1 MTLLTCCQHTFQNF
15 TGYEES
21 IDELKN
27 AADVLTKEVS
37 QTSAEIMKTSD
48 RINST
53 VEMVKT
59 KVDGSTVEELERRV
73 TDVEQNA
80 SGMQITISSV
90 RDAVDKQEQNLENY
104 KLETSIYLR
113 FTEKGLSIGKQNA
126 GDESPY
132 SIVIDNEKMSFQQ
145 NGMEVAYIQYNKMHI
160 NAIEAM
166 DKLSV
171 GAASDG
177 GYFDFISTPQGLG
190 IKWRNV

>member
-15 TGYEES
+15 TRYEES

-90 RDAVDKQEQNLENY
+90 RDAVDNRNRILKIINWKQ
-104 KLETSIYLR
+104 
-113 FTEKGLSIGKQNA
+113 A
-126 GDESPY
+126 
-132 SIVIDNEKMSFQQ
+132 
-145 NGMEVAYIQYNKMHI
+145 
-160 NAIEAM
+160 
-166 DKLSV
+166 
-171 GAASDG
+171 
-177 GYFDFISTPQGLG
+177 FI
-190 IKWRNV
+190 

>member
-1 MTLLTCCQHTFQNF
+1 MTLLTCCQHTIQNF

-90 RDAVDKQEQNLENY
+90 RDAVDKQEQDLENY

-126 GDESPY
+126 GD
-132 SIVIDNEKMSFQQ
+132 
-145 NGMEVAYIQYNKMHI
+145 
-160 NAIEAM
+160 
-166 DKLSV
+166 
-171 GAASDG
+171 
-177 GYFDFISTPQGLG
+177 
-190 IKWRNV
+190 

>member
-1 MTLLTCCQHTFQNF
+1 
-15 TGYEES
+15 
-21 IDELKN
+21 
-27 AADVLTKEVS
+27 
-37 QTSAEIMKTSD
+37 MKTSD

-90 RDAVDKQEQNLENY
+90 RDAVDKQEQDLENY

-132 SIVIDNEKMSFQQ
+132 SIVIDNE
-145 NGMEVAYIQYNKMHI
+145 
-160 NAIEAM
+160 
-166 DKLSV
+166 
-171 GAASDG
+171 
-177 GYFDFISTPQGLG
+177 
-190 IKWRNV
+190 R

>member
-59 KVDGSTVEELERRV
+59 KVDGSAVEELERRV
-73 TDVEQNA
+73 TDVEQN
-80 SGMQITISSV
+80 S
-90 RDAVDKQEQNLENY
+90 
-104 KLETSIYLR
+104 TSILAEPPRSWTILR
-113 FTEKGLSIGKQNA
+113 TIFRPG
-126 GDESPY
+126 
-132 SIVIDNEKMSFQQ
+132 F
-145 NGMEVAYIQYNKMHI
+145 
-160 NAIEAM
+160 
-166 DKLSV
+166 
-171 GAASDG
+171 
-177 GYFDFISTPQGLG
+177 
-190 IKWRNV
+190 RRCC

>member
-1 MTLLTCCQHTFQNF
+1 
-15 TGYEES
+15 
-21 IDELKN
+21 
-27 AADVLTKEVS
+27 
-37 QTSAEIMKTSD
+37 
-48 RINST
+48 
-53 VEMVKT
+53 MVKT

-90 RDAVDKQEQNLENY
+90 RDAVDKQEQDLENY

-171 GAASDG
+171 GPHQMVDILILFPHLREWESNG
-177 GYFDFISTPQGLG
+177 EMYRKEIVYEL
-190 IKWRNV
+190 NN

>member
-104 KLETSIYLR
+104 NL
-113 FTEKGLSIGKQNA
+113 
-126 GDESPY
+126 
-132 SIVIDNEKMSFQQ
+132 
-145 NGMEVAYIQYNKMHI
+145 YN
-160 NAIEAM
+160 
-166 DKLSV
+166 
-171 GAASDG
+171 
-177 GYFDFISTPQGLG
+177 
-190 IKWRNV
+190 